1 MTAAQESRLNMY
13 RSTQKHYTDNPAI
26 VATVPAFATTA
37 TAFNTIISAIIS
49 TAQQEDLQTKGIAID
64 KTEARI
70 NLCHLAADIAALI
83 FAYASSINDN
93 KLKQQ
98 INFTYSDLL
107 RSKDDELAPR
117 IQNIIDTATQNIAN
131 LKDYGIT
138 AEILTTLQTTTTDFQ
153 SKVPTPRNSV
163 AQKKT
168 IRENL
173 RKLFADG
180 DKLLKERLDKT
191 AIGFKKDNPDFLST
205 YKANRVIVDPGTS
218 TTTLKGT
225 VKNAVDKKPVS
236 GAGIVVSTGSKT
248 TSNAAGSFQIKPV
261 QAGKLTI
268 NVSAPNFKDAI
279 VENVSLKQGQ
289 STNVTIELQPV

>member
-26 VATVPAFATTA
+26 VATIPAFATTS
-37 TAFNTIISAIIS
+37 TVFNTMISAIIS

-64 KTEARI
+64 KSEARK
-70 NLCHLAADIAALI
+70 NLCHLAADVAAPI

-98 INFTYSDLL
+98 INFNYSDLL

-138 AEILTTLQTTTTDFQ
+138 AGILTTLQTTTDDFQ
-153 SKVPTPRNSV
+153 AKVPTPRNSV

-180 DKLLKERLDKT
+180 DKLLKDRLDKT
-191 AIGFKKDNPDFLST
+191 ATGFKKDNPDFLST

-225 VKNAVDKKPVS
+225 VKNAVNKKPVS
-236 GAGIVVSTGSKT
+236 GAAIVVSTGLKT
-248 TSNAAGSFQIKPV
+248 TSNAVGTFQIKPV
-261 QAGKLTI
+261 PAGKLTI
-268 NVSAPNFKDAI
+268 NVSAPNFKDAVI
-279 VENVSLKQGQ
+279 ENVSVKLGQ
-289 STNVTIELQPV
+289 STSITIELQPV